1 MGIKYLHIDQ
11 FRHINDINMEFG
23 KRITAIAGQNGSGK
37 SSILGLVGHI
47 FTYSKEDAPIKTLAN
62 KNFETVYSEI
72 FKFSYPEFDKPKT
85 HNYEIELS
93 NRDKIP
99 VTSYDRI
106 ETGKVKTLRFRV
118 GKSLKG
124 GGKIQYPVIYLGLR
138 RLFPLA
144 QEDKISFNDKIILD
158 TDENEIYQRLH
169 NEILLLDETIV
180 PEYIETANKNS
191 YGARTKK
198 YDSVGNS
205 AGQDNIGQIIT
216 AILSFRRLKKLKGNE
231 YAGGILLIDEIDSTL
246 YPGAQTK
253 LIEKLFR
260 WSQDLNLQIIFTT
273 HSLDILEF
281 IFSKYQE
288 SNDCKIIYLSN
299 SSGFIRNVQDEVSIK
314 EIINDL
320 RVLPPTNEKYNKIP
334 VFCEDEEA
342 RLWVKNLLPLQ
353 TKSKLGFVSE
363 TFGAGELK
371 QWASK
376 KIPPLKRN
384 IFVLDGDQFK
394 TIKKVNKKSK
404 LVLLPGE
411 ESPEKLF
418 YDYLQ
423 SLDSSDEF
431 WGKTGGYT
439 KQVCFRDLNSISD
452 STNRS
457 VMKEWLK
464 KQKSYCGR
472 GYSKLFNHWKNSHKE
487 EVERF
492 NEDFLK
498 MVSKIE
504 EN

>member
-1 MGIKYLHIDQ
+1 MRIKYLHIDQ
-11 FRHINDINMEFG
+11 FRHIYGMDMEFG
-23 KRITAIAGQNGSGK
+23 KRITAIAGQNGTGK

-47 FTYSKEDAPIKTLAN
+47 FTYSKKDTSIKTLAN
-62 KNFETVYSEI
+62 KNFETVYSDI

-93 NRDKIP
+93 NREKIP
-99 VTSYDRI
+99 VISYDRI
-106 ETGKVKTLRFRV
+106 EKGKDKTLRFRV

-124 GGKIQYPVIYLGLR
+124 GGKIKYPVIYLGLR

-144 QEDKISFNDKIILD
+144 QEDKIRFNNKINLD
-158 TDENEIYQRLH
+158 TDEKEIYQKMH
-169 NEILLLDETIV
+169 NEILLLSEKII

-246 YPGAQTK
+246 YPAAQTK
-253 LIEKLFR
+253 LIKKLFR

-273 HSLDILEF
+273 HSLEILEF
-281 IFSKYQE
+281 ISSKYQE

-299 SSGFIRNVQDEVSIK
+299 SSGSIRNVQDEVSIK

-320 RVLPPTNEKYNKIP
+320 RVVPPSNEKYNKIP

-353 TKSKLGFVSE
+353 TRNKLGLVSE

-376 KIPPLKRN
+376 KIPPLKRS
-384 IFVLDGDQFK
+384 IFVLDGDVK
-394 TIKKVNKKSK
+394 TIKKANRKSK
-404 LVLLPGE
+404 LVLLPGK

-452 STNRS
+452 SPNRI
-457 VMKEWLK
+457 VMKKWLK
-464 KQKSYCGR
+464 KQKPHCGR
-472 GYSKLFNHWKNSHKE
+472 GYSKLFNHWKNFHKE
-487 EVERF
+487 EVKRF
-492 NEDFLK
+492 NENFLK
-498 MVSKIE
+498 IVSKIE